1 MVLAPLQWVPWRRQY
16 RSEAPDQQLQRWA
29 VGCHTAGTGHWDAC
43 GSQGSGNPRPSWSRE
58 LLPRPGA
65 DAYSLRSI
73 SPQCLLKTSLIS
85 AVVCGPTSSPLPGGQ
100 SKDHE
105 VMLNLSAAHISFCH
119 SAFPFPGG
127 WQVPSGQAIAGE
139 WLTFLF
145 PQIRS
150 FNLDLLICRY
160 I

>member
-1 MVLAPLQWVPWRRQY
+1 MVLAPCQWIPWRRQY
-16 RSEAPDQQLQRWA
+16 RSDTPDQQLSAAA
-29 VGCHTAGTGHWDAC
+29 VSRGCDTADTGHWDAC

-65 DAYSLRSI
+65 DTYSLCSI

-85 AVVCGPTSSPLPGGQ
+85 AAVCGPTSSPLPGGQ

-127 WQVPSGQAIAGE
+127 WQVPSEQTIAGE
-139 WLTFLF
+139 TH
-145 PQIRS
+145 IS
-150 FNLDLLICRY
+150 FSTDQVL
-160 I
+160 